1 MTYKKKV
8 PDDVIIESYNRLK
21 NVWLVAEEVGLCGQT
36 VHERTVKLGI
46 QVPRNLFTKDDEF
59 FLKEHYNEYIYKG
72 KLQELADKMGRTKQF
87 ICRQAKK
94 LGLTDIKRK
103 KSIIEGY
110 KKPTLTWKNREH
122 PKGMQGKHH
131 SKETIEVLS
140 KISKERADKM
150 TDEQKSDKVWKMMK
164 TKEKNGTMV
173 SPRQKTTWK
182 SGWREIGGKRKYFR
196 SRWEANYAR
205 YLEFLKQNKQV
216 LDWAHE
222 PEVFW
227 FEGIKRGCVSYL
239 PDFKVT
245 YIDNLVEYHEVKGW
259 MDDRSKTKMK
269 RMAKYHPTVV
279 LKLIDAKW
287 FKANNKTLTQIIY
300 GWET

>member
-21 NVWLVAEEVGLCGQT
+21 SVWLVAEEVGLRGQT
-36 VHERTVKLGI
+36 VHERTVRLGI
-46 QVPRNLFTKDDEF
+46 QVPKNLFTKDDEF

-110 KKPTLTWKNREH
+110 KKPTLTWKDKLQ
-122 PKGMQGKHH
+122 PKD
-131 SKETIEVLS
+131 SE
-140 KISKERADKM
+140 KI
-150 TDEQKSDKVWKMMK
+150 
-164 TKEKNGTMV
+164 TKINTPY
-173 SPRQKTTWK
+173 PRQKTTWK

-245 YIDNLVEYHEVKGW
+245 YIDNAVEYHEVKGW

-269 RMAKYHPTVV
+269 RMEKTNVLCRQTVA
-279 LKLIDAKW
+279 LQELLAMM
-287 FKANNKTLTQIIY
+287 N
-300 GWET
+300 